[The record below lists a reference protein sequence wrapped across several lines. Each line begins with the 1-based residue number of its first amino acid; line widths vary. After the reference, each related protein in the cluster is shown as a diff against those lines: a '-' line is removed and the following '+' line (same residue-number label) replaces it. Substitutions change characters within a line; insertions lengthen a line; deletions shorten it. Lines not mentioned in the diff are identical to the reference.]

1 MSDHTYGITELV
13 GSSATGVDEAIRNA
27 VHHAKA
33 ELPHLDWFEM
43 VAVRGHLADGEVA
56 HYQVTIKV
64 GYRLGAD
71 GR

>member
-13 GSSATGVDEAIRNA
+13 GSSATGVDDAIKNA
-27 VHHAKA
+27 VHHAKTA
-33 ELPHLDWFEM
+33 LPHLDWFEM
-43 VAVRGHLADGEVA
+43 VALRGHLTDGEVA

-64 GYRLGAD
+64 GYRLGVD

>member
-13 GSSATGVDEAIRNA
+13 GSSATGVDDAMRNA
-27 VHHAKA
+27 VHQAKK
-33 ELPHLDWFEM
+33 ELPHMDWFEM
-43 VAVRGHLADGEVA
+43 VAVRGHLADGEIA

>member
-13 GSSATGVDEAIRNA
+13 GSSATGVDDAIKHA
-27 VHHAKA
+27 VQHAKTA
-33 ELPHLDWFEM
+33 LPHLDWFEM
-43 VAVRGHLADGEVA
+43 VALRGHLSDGEVA

-64 GYRLGAD
+64 GYRLDGD

>member
-1 MSDHTYGITELV
+1 MSDHTYGISELV
-13 GSSATGVDEAIRNA
+13 GTSATGVDDAIRNA
-27 VHHAKA
+27 IRHAKA

-43 VAVRGHLADGEVA
+43 VALRGHLTDGEIA

-64 GYRLGAD
+64 GYRFGAG

>member
-1 MSDHTYGITELV
+1 MSDHTYGISELV
-13 GSSATGVDEAIRNA
+13 GSSANGIDDAIRNA
-27 VHHAKA
+27 IHHAKT

-43 VAVRGHLADGEVA
+43 VALRGHLADGEIG